1 MEQPAYNEAPA
12 SSDAEPPSAEESS
25 KPPQVATDVPQAE
38 EPVAIGKEQHELAPQ
53 DEEITVQV
61 KSQTPG
67 EETVGEP
74 STRDVETSQQTSG
87 PPDHTDSSTMLQ
99 WDAAQMEAEEGGAH
113 AQETAPPPP
122 PKPRGRGRPRGRP
135 PGRGRGASRG
145 AGTGRVAGATRGGG
159 VGRPSSGRG
168 GGRGGKRKR
177 DEGDDG
183 DGDSSDSEVTTPAAT
198 MTKSGRNIQ
207 KRTSFAPPQEQSP
220 TAATTPAFPKR
231 KWTYR
236 RNPETAVCKVCLR
249 GTSPAT
255 NMIVFCDGCNTPYH
269 RFCHHQPIDQSV
281 IDEVDKEWYCK
292 QCQSQRVR
300 PVPESEVSHFVA
312 AGHAPPEQRQRYFAS
327 LPQGLL
333 ITLLTKATTLHPD
346 LPLFS
351 PDFHARSAGTSTD
364 VNHPTIQ
371 PPVNGEQ
378 PKEPNELHE
387 ESNATTSEAVVATQP
402 KATDADAGPATAN
415 HSDDGVEEDDDDA
428 YPDHPPT
435 YPRPGFGLM
444 RQLPPDR
451 EDLQW
456 LVEDDDKYGVFTHM
470 YQVDSQAANGAAQD
484 GSDQ

>member
-1 MEQPAYNEAPA
+1 MEPPAHNEAPA
-12 SSDAEPPSAEESS
+12 FGDAVPPPAEESS

-38 EPVAIGKEQHELAPQ
+38 EPVATGKEQQELSPQ
-53 DEEITVQV
+53 DEEVTIQV

-67 EETVGEP
+67 EETAGEP
-74 STRDVETSQQTSG
+74 STRDVETSQKTSR

-99 WDAAQMEAEEGGAH
+99 WDAAQKEAGEAGSH
-113 AQETAPPPP
+113 AQETAPPP
-122 PKPRGRGRPRGRP
+122 KRRGRGRPRGRP

-159 VGRPSSGRG
+159 VGRPASGRG

-177 DEGDDG
+177 DERDDG

-207 KRTSFAPPQEQSP
+207 KRTSFVFAPPQEQSP
-220 TAATTPAFPKR
+220 TAATPPAFPKR
-231 KWTYR
+231 KRAYR

-312 AGHAPPEQRQRYFAS
+312 AGHAPPEQRQRYFTS

-351 PDFHARSAGTSTD
+351 PDFHARSARTSTG
-364 VNHPTIQ
+364 VNQPTIQ
-371 PPVNGEQ
+371 LS
-378 PKEPNELHE
+378 KEPIELHE
-387 ESNATTSEAVVATQP
+387 ESNATTSEAIVATQQ
-402 KATDADAGPATAN
+402 KATDEDAGPATAN
-415 HSDDGVEEDDDDA
+415 HSDDGVEEDDDA

>member
-1 MEQPAYNEAPA
+1 MEPSAHSEVPA
-12 SSDAEPPSAEESS
+12 SGDAMPPAEESP
-25 KPPQVATDVPQAE
+25 KPPQIMATDVPQAE
-38 EPVAIGKEQHELAPQ
+38 EPVATGKEQHGLPPQ
-53 DEEITVQV
+53 DEEVTARLE
-61 KSQTPG
+61 SQMSG
-67 EETVGEP
+67 EETAGEP
-74 STRDVETSQQTSG
+74 ITHDVETSQETSG
-87 PPDHTDSSTMLQ
+87 PPDHTDTSTMMH
-99 WDAAQMEAEEGGAH
+99 WDAAQKESGEGASH
-113 AQETAPPPP
+113 AQESAPP

-145 AGTGRVAGATRGGG
+145 AGTSRVAGASRGRG
-159 VGRPSSGRG
+159 VGRPPASGRG

-231 KWTYR
+231 KRPYR
-236 RNPETAVCKVCLR
+236 RNPELAVCKVCLR

-312 AGHAPPEQRQRYFAS
+312 AGHAPSEQRQRYFAS

-346 LPLFS
+346 LPVFS
-351 PDFHARSAGTSTD
+351 PDFHARSAGNSTD
-364 VNHPTIQ
+364 VNQPDIQ
-371 PPVNGEQ
+371 PPVKGEQ
-378 PKEPNELHE
+378 QKEPNELHE
-387 ESNATTSEAVVATQP
+387 DSNATTSEAAVATQP
-402 KATDADAGPATAN
+402 KATAADADAGKATAS
-415 HSDDGVEEDDDDA
+415 HSDDVVEEDDDA

-456 LVEDDDKYGVFTHM
+456 LVEDDDKYGVFTHL

>member
-1 MEQPAYNEAPA
+1 MEPPAHNEAPA
-12 SSDAEPPSAEESS
+12 FGDAVPPPAEESS

-38 EPVAIGKEQHELAPQ
+38 EPVATGKEQQELSPQ
-53 DEEITVQV
+53 DEEVTIQV

-67 EETVGEP
+67 EETAGEP
-74 STRDVETSQQTSG
+74 N
-87 PPDHTDSSTMLQ
+87 SSTMLQ
-99 WDAAQMEAEEGGAH
+99 WDAAQKEAGEAGSH
-113 AQETAPPPP
+113 AQETAPPP
-122 PKPRGRGRPRGRP
+122 KRRGRGRPRGRP

-159 VGRPSSGRG
+159 VGRPASGRG

-177 DEGDDG
+177 DERDDG

-207 KRTSFAPPQEQSP
+207 KRTSFVFAPPQEQSP
-220 TAATTPAFPKR
+220 TAATPPAFPKR
-231 KWTYR
+231 KRAYR

-312 AGHAPPEQRQRYFAS
+312 AGHAPPEQRQRYFTS

-351 PDFHARSAGTSTD
+351 PDFHARSARTST
-364 VNHPTIQ
+364 
-371 PPVNGEQ
+371 
-378 PKEPNELHE
+378 
-387 ESNATTSEAVVATQP
+387 ATQQ
-402 KATDADAGPATAN
+402 KATDEDAGPATAN
-415 HSDDGVEEDDDDA
+415 HSDDGVEEDDDA